1 MAKPA
6 TKSIAASSIKSLG
19 GAAPTFELP
28 VTIARRDGTN
38 AVITLQAKGMRKSE
52 WAALRDEHLKVLR
65 ETDKPMEVDF
75 SFAALVGERAKEALS
90 VVLKGAA
97 GWDLDDDFT
106 TENLAELEDVIPG
119 SVQAML
125 VALDSALFHGR
136 LGN

>member
-1 MAKPA
+1 M
-6 TKSIAASSIKSLG
+6 
-19 GAAPTFELP
+19 
-28 VTIARRDGTN
+28 DG
-38 AVITLQAKGMRKSE
+38 
-52 WAALRDEHLKVLR
+52 
-65 ETDKPMEVDF
+65 DF